1 MSAGSEN
8 KIYTLIKFLHR
19 AILPTVNKLTEPLRT
34 LNMQKRRVRIL
45 AETRGLLTREGYEAI
60 NLRDLARLAEVTVP
74 TIYNLIGNKEE
85 VMIALFS
92 EVLTEI
98 EARITS
104 GSAAEPL
111 ALAEAVVLESIGLFQ
126 EDENFY
132 RSAFLAVEYLD
143 QSGPNHDKVSQ
154 VYAWGERLTTAGFIA
169 CRKARLLR
177 GCIEPARLGE
187 LILRSYRMSCRA
199 WAFGQLS
206 LNEFRNRALGDVYI
220 TLAADAVD
228 IFHALLQK
236 KIATLAVAKPVIRSQ
251 RARIKEHTR

>member
-1 MSAGSEN
+1 MN
-8 KIYTLIKFLHR
+8 KRI
-19 AILPTVNKLTEPLRT
+19 EPLRA
-34 LNMQKRRVRIL
+34 LNMQKRRARIL
-45 AETRGLLTREGYEAI
+45 AEMRGLLTRGGIEAI

-92 EVLTEI
+92 DVLTEI
-98 EARITS
+98 EARVTS
-104 GSAAEPL
+104 GSSADPL
-111 ALAEAVVLESIGLFQ
+111 AMAEAVVLESISLFN

-143 QSGPNHDKVSQ
+143 QSGQHHDKVAQ

-177 GCIEPARLGE
+177 GRIEPARLGE
-187 LILRSYRMSCRA
+187 LILRSYRTSCRA

-206 LNEFRNRALGDVYI
+206 LNEFRKRALGDVYI

-228 IFHALLQK
+228 TFHALLQK
-236 KIATLAVAKPVIRSQ
+236 KITTLAAVNPVIQPQ
-251 RARIKEHTR
+251 RARTKEHAR

>member
-1 MSAGSEN
+1 MN
-8 KIYTLIKFLHR
+8 KQADTVR
-19 AILPTVNKLTEPLRT
+19 A
-34 LNMQKRRVRIL
+34 LNMQKRRARIL
-45 AETRGLLTREGYEAI
+45 AEARHLLTRAGYEAI

-85 VMIALFS
+85 VLIALFS

-98 EARITS
+98 ESRITS
-104 GSAAEPL
+104 GHTAVPL
-111 ALAEAVVLESIGLFQ
+111 AMAEAVVLESIRLFE

-143 QSGPNHDKVSQ
+143 QSGSNHGKVAQ

-177 GCIEPARLGE
+177 GRIQPARLGE
-187 LILRSYRMSCRA
+187 LILRSYRTSCRA

-206 LNEFRNRALGDVYI
+206 LDEFRTCALQDVYI

-228 IFHALLQK
+228 TFQALLQK
-236 KIATLAVAKPVIRSQ
+236 KIATLAVVKTAIHTERG
-251 RARIKEHTR
+251 RRTKEHTL